1 MLHNPLI
8 HFCPM
13 PSLRLQR
20 VRELLKREIGEAVRR
35 EFHVSECGLISV
47 NDVDVAGDLK
57 TATVFI
63 SILGNP
69 DQQKRGF
76 QMLNDH
82 RIRIQGLVA
91 RAIVLKYTPKLKFA
105 FDDSIVR
112 GNRVLQI
119 IEELEKTAPAAEERR
134 MKMNLPNGT
143 IVARASRPNAAPFSN
158 REKLSEN
165 H

>member
-1 MLHNPLI
+1 
-8 HFCPM
+8 M

-35 EFHVSECGLISV
+35 EFHVNEVGLITV

-57 TATVFI
+57 SATVFI

-69 DQQKRGF
+69 EQQKRGF
-76 QMLNDH
+76 QMLTEH

-91 RAIVLKYTPKLKFA
+91 RAVVLKYTPTLRFV

-119 IEELEKTAPAAEERR
+119 MAELEKSAPAGDAE
-134 MKMNLPNGT
+134 K
-143 IVARASRPNAAPFSN
+143 
-158 REKLSEN
+158 
-165 H
+165 

>member
-1 MLHNPLI
+1 
-8 HFCPM
+8 M

-35 EFHVSECGLISV
+35 EFHVNDAGLITV

-57 TATVFI
+57 SATVFI

-76 QMLNDH
+76 QLLTEH

-91 RAIVLKYTPKLKFA
+91 RAVVLKYTPTLKFV

-119 IEELEKTAPAAEERR
+119 MEELEKNAPAAE
-134 MKMNLPNGT
+134 KD
-143 IVARASRPNAAPFSN
+143 
-158 REKLSEN
+158 SEE
-165 H
+165 